1 MNYICI
7 YIYIYIYIDIFIYLI
22 IYHWVPLLRLGG
34 VGILELWVLGGVQ
47 NIFDFKGGCS
57 LRSVMVYFFGEGQ
70 FVLCPFSHFEIQDLK
85 ISEILSCGTLI
96 FNIHIFRFKI
106 HAGLLVVNDFNIES
120 KFSCLRSSFFWPC
133 SGHSKPTKPMKLL
146 SFFIYLVSLGGLP
159 NHTVS
164 KARTFYINVKK
175 HGRY

>member
-1 MNYICI
+1 M
-7 YIYIYIYIDIFIYLI
+7 
-22 IYHWVPLLRLGG
+22 
-34 VGILELWVLGGVQ
+34 ELWVLGGVQ

-106 HAGLLVVNDFNIES
+106 HAGLLVVNDFYIES
-120 KFSCLRSSFFWPC
+120 KFSCLRNSFFWPC